1 MMTKFNF
8 KYLFVF
14 WAMVLSLMFI
24 PVCKEAHALF
34 DAGSMVSQ
42 VPNTIQ
48 QYANKV
54 TTYANKV
61 VKWTLQ
67 AYKSVQDFFK
77 KLFSRKNTK
86 VPGTKK
92 IKESKVADI
101 KSEDSIREA
110 FPKLFFQYPSLDPTD
125 QHKYEAKGEE
135 FYEDTLIEAFTA
147 VRELE
152 KKLVQIDTQ
161 IAQAKT
167 DYSQADDMNKGLENN
182 YMINA
187 TTDQLMA
194 IIQELVAIK
203 SQLIAA
209 NAVHGEVDPLYTG
222 DDQVIVNFNSK

>member
-1 MMTKFNF
+1 MTKFNF

-14 WAMVLSLMFI
+14 WGMVLSLMFI

-48 QYANKV
+48 SYANKV
-54 TTYANKV
+54 TTFANKV
-61 VKWTLQ
+61 IKKTLQ
-67 AYKSVQDFFK
+67 IYKSIQDFFK
-77 KLFSRKNTK
+77 NLFSRKNTK
-86 VPGTKK
+86 VPGTKE
-92 IKESKVADI
+92 IKKSKVADI
-101 KSEDSIREA
+101 KSEESIREA
-110 FPKLFFQYPSLDPTD
+110 FPKLFFQYPSMDPVHM
-125 QHKYEAKGEE
+125 HKYEAEGEE

-152 KKLVQIDTQ
+152 KKLVEIDTQ

-182 YMINA
+182 YMINV
-187 TTDQLMA
+187 TTDKLMA
-194 IIQELVAIK
+194 YIQELVAIK

-209 NAVHGEVDPLYTG
+209 KAVYSEVVPLYTG
-222 DDQVIVNFNSK
+222 DEQVIVNFNSK

>member
-1 MMTKFNF
+1 MMIKFSF

-14 WAMVLSLMFI
+14 WAMVLSLTFI

-54 TTYANKV
+54 TTFANKV
-61 VKWTLQ
+61 VKATLQ
-67 AYKSVQDFFK
+67 AYKSIEDFFK

-86 VPGTKK
+86 VPGTKE

-101 KSEDSIREA
+101 KSEESIREA
-110 FPKLFFQYPSLDPTD
+110 FPKLFFQYPSLDPTE

-152 KKLVQIDTQ
+152 KDLIKIDTQ

-203 SQLIAA
+203 SQLVAA
-209 NAVHGEVDPLYTG
+209 NAVHGEVTPLYTG
-222 DDQVIVNFNSK
+222 DDKSGVNFNSK